1 MNIKSCNDT
10 KTTMTELVLPNDTNV
25 LGNLFGGRLM
35 QWMDIVGAICA
46 SKHAEAQTVTASV
59 DNISFDS
66 PIKLGDVVTLE
77 AQVSRAWNSS
87 MEVYIEVHTN
97 RITGQEKVKSNHAYI
112 TFVAI
117 DIETGKPLPVAKIK
131 PETKEEIQRYESANR
146 RKEIRLILGKRLKPK
161 DAKEVID
168 FFAEFAEEE

>member
-1 MNIKSCNDT
+1 MRPKSCKLS
-10 KTTMTELVLPNDTNV
+10 KTTMTQLVLPNDTNV
-25 LGNLFGGRLM
+25 LGNLFGGKLM

-46 SKHAEAQTVTASV
+46 SKHAVAQTVTASV

-77 AQVSRAWNSS
+77 AQVSRSWNTS
-87 MEVYIEVHTN
+87 MEVYIEVFTSD
-97 RITGQEKVKSNHAYI
+97 IKGKTKVKSNHAYF

-117 DIETGKPLPVAKIK
+117 DLESKKPVKVPKII
-131 PETKEEIQRYESANR
+131 PQTKSEKSRYSSANR

-161 DAKEVID
+161 DAKEIINYFSD
-168 FFAEFAEEE
+168 FQD